1 MDEHQHEE
9 VHLKVSSRSDSS
21 TDDPNRKELLWEK
34 REEAIL
40 EEWRQRML
48 NNSTAHGKKGRVMK
62 TRYVVCTVPAI
73 IIPVVASGLSNV
85 MQPYPLAT
93 AGTMLTTSILAG
105 INGFFN
111 FGSKTERHFQ
121 FEAAYMVLANEVQ
134 KEMCKPKAMRP
145 PCDVYLQKIM
155 SKMNELD
162 ASAPVV

>member
-1 MDEHQHEE
+1 MIDEQEE
-9 VHLKVSSRSDSS
+9 EIQLKISSRSEDSH
-21 TDDPNRKELLWEK
+21 DDPNRKELLWEK
-34 REEAIL
+34 REEDIM

-62 TRYVVCTVPAI
+62 TRYAACTVPAI
-73 IIPVVASGLSNV
+73 IIPVVASGLSNIL
-85 MQPYPLAT
+85 QPYPLAT
-93 AGTMLTTSILAG
+93 ACSMLATSILTG

-111 FGSKTERHFQ
+111 FGSKTERHFH

-162 ASAPVV
+162 ASAPVL